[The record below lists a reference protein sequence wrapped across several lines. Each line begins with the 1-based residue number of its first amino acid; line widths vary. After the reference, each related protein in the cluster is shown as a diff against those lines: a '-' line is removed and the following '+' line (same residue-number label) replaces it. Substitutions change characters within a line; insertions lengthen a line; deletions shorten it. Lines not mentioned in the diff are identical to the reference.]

1 MKFTF
6 RLVTVLVLLAAL
18 AGTVRAEFHDVVFC
32 GDLPAADCILLEA
45 AQENAAQQTSGSGVL
60 DMDLLMRDLD
70 DESMGEFLLALDADL
85 VWSGDPSGFEELG
98 AASLG
103 VMDDPAAMMTML
115 GEVLAQFNGRITLS
129 LQTPDGLPGML
140 ADDLPAEL
148 LSGISM
154 EARLVDGNLY
164 FDLASLATIMPAED
178 GVPSGWFG
186 FNVMD
191 VLEAGMAAE
200 GMSAGMK
207 DPRGSDAMAEADA
220 EMEAGIA
227 EAMAEMEAMA
237 DAWTDPEFL
246 AEFMSVE
253 RLADETVAD
262 QLVAV
267 FRTGIDLVAL
277 LRSDALVDLL
287 LASTEMSEV
296 DEEELRDMSMM
307 MDMLGNRLG
316 IEIETITYISIDEAL
331 PVRDVFHMAWDMAD
345 MMALTSGD
353 SDAAEPYVSVDFRMD
368 YSYPADAPAVTVPKN
383 AFIISP
389 GLLLAGADA

>member
-18 AGTVRAEFHDVVFC
+18 AGTVRADFHDVVFC

-70 DESMGEFLLALDADL
+70 DESMGEFLIALDADL

-103 VMDDPAAMMTML
+103 VMDDPAAMITLL
-115 GEVLAQFNGRITLS
+115 GELLAQFNGGITLS

-140 ADDLPAEL
+140 AEDIPAEL

-178 GVPSGWFG
+178 GVSSGWFG

-191 VLEAGMAAE
+191 LLETGVAAE

-207 DPRGSDAMAEADA
+207 DPRGSDAEAMAETDA

-227 EAMAEMEAMA
+227 EAVAEIEAMT

-267 FRTGIDLVAL
+267 FRTGIDLAAL
-277 LRSDALVDLL
+277 FNSDALIDLL
-287 LASTEMSEV
+287 AGSEMSEV
-296 DEEELRDMSMM
+296 DEEELREMSML
-307 MDMLGNRLG
+307 MDMFGSG
-316 IEIETITYISIDEAL
+316 IDIETTTYISIDEAL
-331 PVRDVFHMAWDMAD
+331 PLRDEFHMAWDMAD
-345 MMALTSGD
+345 VMAFMRESE
-353 SDAAEPYVSVDFRMD
+353 DAIPYVSLDFRMD
-368 YSYPADAPAVTVPKN
+368 YSYPAEAPTVTVPEN

-389 GLLLAGADA
+389 GLLMAGADA